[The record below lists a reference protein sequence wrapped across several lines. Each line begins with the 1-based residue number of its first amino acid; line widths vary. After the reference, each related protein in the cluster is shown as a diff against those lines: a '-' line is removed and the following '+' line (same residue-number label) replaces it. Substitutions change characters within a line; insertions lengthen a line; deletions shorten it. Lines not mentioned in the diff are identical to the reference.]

1 MVFQIFQ
8 FKRRCPTRTRWNV
21 FWNWTIVPRF
31 VRFFYVLFYRLKRTN
46 LAQIPRSGSIIFVAN
61 HQSFLDVP
69 AVGMTVW
76 DRPVIFLTRE
86 SLFTNRLLAF
96 CMKIFGVIPIA
107 GKGGDRQTMRIS
119 LDELKGG
126 GCVLLYPEGGR
137 SVDGRLGPFMRGAL
151 MLAKKSKAP
160 IQLIAVEGAADVW
173 PRVRKKPYLRGRI
186 MTRVGRIIEWS
197 ELEAMDRDEALDM
210 IRRELETMR
219 LELRAELRQHSR
231 GRYPRPS
238 PADIAYWDAPQ
249 EEQQFKPVGNMDDGE
264 ASLAAE
270 AAAGIKEPSSSATS

>member
-1 MVFQIFQ
+1 MVFRVFQ
-8 FKRRCPTRTRWNV
+8 LKRRAPTRTRWNV
-21 FWNWTIVPRF
+21 LWNWTIVPRF
-31 VRFFYVLFYRLKRTN
+31 VLVAYTLLYRLRRTRRN
-46 LAQIPRSGSIIFVAN
+46 LVPRTGPMIFVAN

-76 DRPVIFLTRE
+76 DRPVIFLTRK
-86 SLFTNRLLAF
+86 SLFTNKLLAF
-96 CMKIFGVIPIA
+96 SMKIFGVIPIE

-160 IQLIAVEGAADVW
+160 IQLVAVEGAADAW
-173 PRVRKKPYLRGRI
+173 PRTRSKPYLRGRI

-197 ELEAMDRDEALDM
+197 ELESMDRDEALDF
-210 IRRELETMR
+210 IRRELEQMR
-219 LELRAELRQHSR
+219 MELRAELRQRSR
-231 GRYPRPS
+231 GRYPRPG
-238 PADIAYWDAPQ
+238 PADIPYWDAPE
-249 EEQQFKPVGNMDDGE
+249 EEQQLTPVGNMDDGE
-264 ASLAAE
+264 AASAAE
-270 AAAGIKEPSSSATS
+270 VAAGLVKPSTPS

>member
-1 MVFQIFQ
+1 MVLYRL
-8 FKRRCPTRTRWNV
+8 RRTERSR
-21 FWNWTIVPRF
+21 VPRKGP
-31 VRFFYVLFYRLKRTN
+31 L
-46 LAQIPRSGSIIFVAN
+46 IFVAN

-76 DRPVIFLTRE
+76 DRPVLFLTRK
-86 SLFTNRLLAF
+86 SLFANKFLAF
-96 CMKIFGVIPIA
+96 GMKIFGVIPIS

-160 IQLIAVEGAADVW
+160 IQLVAVEGAADVW

-197 ELEAMDRDEALDM
+197 ELESMDRDEAMDM
-210 IRRELETMR
+210 IRRELEVMR
-219 LELRAELRQHSR
+219 LELRAELRQRSR
-231 GRYPRPS
+231 GRYPRPG

-270 AAAGIKEPSSSATS
+270 AAAGIKEPPSSATS

>member
-1 MVFQIFQ
+1 MFFKIFQ

-31 VRFFYVLFYRLKRTN
+31 VLFFYILFYRIKRTN
-46 LAQIPRSGSIIFVAN
+46 LRQIPRTGPLIFVAN

-76 DRPVIFLTRE
+76 DRPVIFLTRK
-86 SLFTNRLLAF
+86 SLFTNKLLAF

-126 GCVLLYPEGGR
+126 GCVCLYPEGGR

-160 IQLIAVEGAADVW
+160 IQLVAVEGAADAW
-173 PRVRKKPYLRGRI
+173 PRTRSKPYLRGRI

-197 ELEAMDRDEALDM
+197 ELDAMDRDEALDM
-210 IRRELETMR
+210 IRRELEVMR
-219 LELRAELRQHSR
+219 LELRAELRRRSR
-231 GRYPRPS
+231 GRYPRPGI
-238 PADIAYWDAPQ
+238 ADIPYWEVPP
-249 EEQQFKPVGNMDDGE
+249 EEQQKTPVGNMEDGE
-264 ASLAAE
+264 ASHAAE
-270 AAAGIKEPSSSATS
+270 VAAGLSKSSSSS